1 MRHSTSRPIRLAIA
15 LAVGGTLALTAC
27 GDDDEGRGGGDGGG
41 GSTESFCDELAA
53 LEERGDDPSFEQV
66 LESLRSLAD
75 VTPDE
80 VSDEMGQL
88 VDAFEQLQ
96 SFDAESASDEEM
108 ARFAA
113 MADELDEASAT
124 IEEFAVANCPGLPD
138 DVFGTE

>member
-15 LAVGGTLALTAC
+15 LAVGGALALTAC
-27 GDDDEGRGGGDGGG
+27 GDDDEGGGGGGG

-53 LEERGDDPSFEQV
+53 LEERGEDPTYEQV

-80 VSDEMGQL
+80 VSGEMDQL

-96 SFDAESASDEEM
+96 SFDAESASDEEL

-113 MADELDEASAT
+113 MAEELDEASAT